1 MNDNNKLCNINIG
14 EWAKIV
20 EILPSCLIKRRLID
34 IGLISGT
41 KVKCLYENTG
51 KDMKAYLIRGAVI
64 AIRNVDSS
72 KITVERAIKI

>member
-1 MNDNNKLCNINIG
+1 MNDTIKLCNINIG

-20 EILPSCLIKRRLID
+20 EILPSCLIKRRLTD

-41 KVKCLYENTG
+41 KVKCLYENVG

-64 AIRNVDSS
+64 AVRNVDGSHV
-72 KITVERAIKI
+72 TVERSAKL